1 MIRLCKSFYNIRI
14 LAICLIWFSFQLY
27 AAEIKRDKRPS
38 EVLLRE
44 GISLIEKDTLLERA
58 VASLSEVSNRYYD
71 NPENLENRK
80 NAVKSMAELGK
91 IYSVKLC
98 D

>member
-1 MIRLCKSFYNIRI
+1 M
-14 LAICLIWFSFQLY
+14 
-27 AAEIKRDKRPS
+27 
-38 EVLLRE
+38 LLRE

-91 IYSVKLC
+91 IYSVKLF
-98 D
+98 DYPKFYRYLSTAKMIGEEIGDN